1 MVHSAHVQHRPALLK
16 ILNTQRILR
25 VIHENDGISR
35 AQIAKMCRMSKPTSS
50 VAVAELLN
58 RKLIMETG
66 KYSESVG
73 RKGEKLSLNT
83 NINTA
88 WLMGILVGVKETKV
102 IAGNLKG
109 AILEQASSFKTPTTY
124 DSFLSQLFAS
134 CDDVLRD
141 FGILPIGCAISMPGM
156 GNDSTGEIL
165 LCPNIRFLDGKN
177 VVDEIKGHFGINT
190 LQIQEVRAIALGAMQ
205 YENTAKYRNIFCLS
219 IGDGIGGSIVL
230 NGELYQGTHHT
241 SGEIGHV
248 PIKGYNRLCGCGQT
262 GCLETVVGVPGLLQS
277 WKEKFTPDVEL
288 QNFYDVC
295 KKKPEQAKTVFFEA
309 LSDLATSLKAV
320 IQLFDPEVIFVYGP
334 VWHLIPE
341 SVEALKNYL
350 PERIEVL
357 SLGTTYAQGAF
368 ASVFKRIVI
377 PSLAEAQ

>member
-1 MVHSAHVQHRPALLK
+1 MVHSTHVQHRPALLK

-35 AQIAKMCRMSKPTSS
+35 AQIAKLCRMSKPTSS

-109 AILEQASSFKTPTTY
+109 AILEQASSFKTPINY
-124 DSFLSQLFAS
+124 ESFISQLFAS
-134 CDDVLRD
+134 CEDVLRD
-141 FGILPIGCAISMPGM
+141 FSILPLGCAISMPGM
-156 GNDSTGEIL
+156 GNDHTGEIV

-177 VVDEIKGHFGINT
+177 VVNEITGHFGINT
-190 LQIQEVRAIALGAMQ
+190 IQIQEVRAIALGGMQ
-205 YENTAKYRNIFCLS
+205 YENSAKYRNIFCLS

-230 NGELYQGTHHT
+230 NGELYQGTHHI
-241 SGEIGHV
+241 SGEIGHI

-262 GCLETVVGVPGLLQS
+262 GCLETVLGVPGLLQS
-277 WKEKFTPDVEL
+277 WKEKYKQDCDL

-295 KKKPEQAKTVFFEA
+295 KKRPEEAQTVFFEA
-309 LSDLATSLKAV
+309 LPDLATSLKAV

-334 VWHLIPE
+334 LWNLIPE
-341 SVEALKNYL
+341 SVEVLKKFL
-350 PERIEVL
+350 PDRIEVL
-357 SLGTTYAQGAF
+357 SLGTTFAQGAF
-368 ASVFKRIVI
+368 ASVFKRIVV
-377 PSLAEAQ
+377 PSLAEEV